1 MPPRNLAAATVA
13 LYGCRGVSFLFRFT
27 PLCGE
32 ARASLYAAPAPH
44 FVRASRST
52 VRQVCSPPPG
62 SGGACAPEFLE
73 VLEALDVLEGLEG
86 WILWRV

>member
-13 LYGCRGVSFLFRFT
+13 LLGCRGVSFLFRFT

-44 FVRASRST
+44 FVRAL
-52 VRQVCSPPPG
+52 
-62 SGGACAPEFLE
+62 ADDAPELLAL
-73 VLEALDVLEGLEG
+73 LEALDVLEVLEC
-86 WILWRV
+86 WKLWRV

>member
-44 FVRASRST
+44 FVRAL
-52 VRQVCSPPPG
+52 
-62 SGGACAPEFLE
+62 ADDAPELLEVLE
-73 VLEALDVLEGLEG
+73 VLEALEGLEG
-86 WILWRV
+86 WKLWRV